1 MVERTVG
8 QGRQGPMKKPSDWRC
23 RAHAV
28 STDCDLDVRFWLSD
42 LCIAN
47 VVKRDM
53 AIAPR
58 NFR

>member
-1 MVERTVG
+1 
-8 QGRQGPMKKPSDWRC
+8 MKKPSDWRC